1 MTVRKRH
8 HRETLYEPMT
18 WRRGIAYLAAA
29 AIVFLVLYVG
39 FLSYSASR
47 TGYTWHEMDWNS
59 SGHTSPFEFLRSN
72 GVGRRGVEHGGRAC
86 TEYFE
91 IRSRRPLRMDC

>member
-1 MTVRKRH
+1 MTARTR

-18 WRRGIAYLAAA
+18 WRRLLAYVVVAIA
-29 AIVFLVLYVG
+29 VFGVLYLG

-47 TGYTWHEMDWNS
+47 IGYTWREMDWNS

-72 GVGRRGVEHGGRAC
+72 GIGRRGVEHEGRAC

-91 IRSRRPLRMDC
+91 IRSRRAVRVDC